1 MPVTSAAPSKSPRP
15 SHLAVDDVVESQL
28 ELELVRNRVVVQLAG
43 AVAHKLK
50 QPLAVAWGYLELLL
64 DDPNLALAPSTVRY
78 LREIQE
84 SLHTMDEVIN
94 KLQQATTHQT
104 RPYAGGSEIL
114 DLE

>member
-1 MPVTSAAPSKSPRP
+1 MNE
-15 SHLAVDDVVESQL
+15 VVETQPEL
-28 ELELVRNRVVVQLAG
+28 ELERDRVVLQLAG

-64 DDPNLALAPSTVRY
+64 DDPNLDLAPSTVRY

-84 SLHTMDEVIN
+84 SLHTMDAVIN

>member
-1 MPVTSAAPSKSPRP
+1 MRPNVRASWKNRFDFVNLREKLIRISGKS
-15 SHLAVDDVVESQL
+15 LIDT
-28 ELELVRNRVVVQLAG
+28 
-43 AVAHKLK
+43 
-50 QPLAVAWGYLELLL
+50 L
-64 DDPNLALAPSTVRY
+64 DPDPQVVRY

>member
-1 MPVTSAAPSKSPRP
+1 MIVDYEPGAAFDMHHTDTIDLDTVLPG
-15 SHLAVDDVVESQL
+15 D
-28 ELELVRNRVVVQLAG
+28 
-43 AVAHKLK
+43 
-50 QPLAVAWGYLELLL
+50 LELLL

-78 LREIQE
+78 LREIQD